1 MCNQPKSTAA
11 IAAIATRPKSESE
24 SPLKRR
30 WTERDWDV
38 LMEAQSFVAVYA
50 DTSSPNESA
59 APAAAPTETKS
70 TKQQRKTRS
79 KTKKA
84 RKAPDNHSD
93 NHNEAARSEDAP
105 SAPETATAA
114 PAEAAFWLAQLQDDV
129 TEDMLGTDAS
139 VRITWLNCVD
149 GAVYEFAYDD
159 CVDVESILCH
169 VYVRQVVA
177 DKRVELTDATK
188 APKMSKRIAAMHIP
202 PQYAT
207 VRMDA
212 YEDRELSGTHAFSSF
227 KGDVISANREVIRA
241 LRTRNNDLLREL
253 VETPH
258 VRREIQSFSARQS
271 ADVKRTAFGRGG
283 KEGNNALLED
293 TNLCGNDTDNAY
305 FWSCPK
311 STLKMLMVLYP
322 SGEWTNDYAIPDHI
336 AKAARVGNYKL
347 VHKLVE
353 TLEKNGGWGFNDLHR
368 MACVDFI
375 LRKDTAQQFL
385 DFRDR
390 EGCTMLFLQ
399 CQHSNNIAHI
409 QFLLDKGLNPNI
421 SNCDGEFPLEK
432 LIHRYGGKSN
442 GGLFF
447 MDAIRLLVDRGAL
460 VEYEDEPVEN
470 GFVRRRTQPLALSV
484 QYDLKDVFAFLLE
497 RGADPLKLGSFGTG
511 CWDVC
516 ARMGAK
522 GSYYLRL
529 LLQHV
534 DKKSGSVKLSGDFFH
549 AIASTGRAGMIDVK
563 LVEECIE
570 KISDDV
576 SIEDALA
583 REQLQLATN
592 LMVGLEVSND
602 RHLLRSGNSR
612 GETLL
617 HCLAKYNSN
626 FNGLAVDLAWTLVDD
641 GLDVSSGD
649 SEGNTALHY
658 AAANGNLAGDKDLF
672 QNEKLGS
679 SVSVK
684 VPALIRAAYVS
695 DPEMTEEI
703 SEKSSRYYEVVPR
716 NEDHFGEAIKAFD
729 KVSDVDHESY
739 RIKKLLE
746 ITHTYKMILGAK
758 LRQTVVN
765 PIEYMYDA
773 LQIKANV
780 LSPDTA
786 EHALLK
792 QYFFAGLRPDDQKR
806 YQISNIFSVER
817 RHESE
822 RYMNLVNSD
831 ATFKS
836 RHSKLL
842 WHGTRRTNLMG
853 ILSEGLRIAPPEAPH
868 HGYSYGKGIYFAD
881 VSGKSLNYCG
891 TPYFIAKKGAQI
903 TSPFGRREG
912 KNIHYMLLCEV
923 ALGNQMEVQK
933 SCQWNEQLPKC
944 VNSICALGQHV
955 PDESLAIVSPLSGV
969 KIPSGRVGRPGVDF
983 PVPTVWATTKVQRN
997 RSGYYNSGDERW
1009 SLEAE
1014 AYLNHLIDVVHE
1026 GNVGL
1031 HQSFELED
1039 SLKAHFV
1046 PQNYYS
1052 YGDAA
1057 MPTAVQVKV
1066 SDLRSTNAHTPDS
1079 RHPWDVT
1086 VEINITKSDGATESY
1101 KARRYLNVVYSD
1113 TNTDGFSFRQTS
1125 HNNQYNEHVVFN
1137 TAQARIRYLVE
1148 IELLNSYY

>member
-1 MCNQPKSTAA
+1 MCNQPKST
-11 IAAIATRPKSESE
+11 AAIATRPKSESE

-50 DTSSPNESA
+50 DTSSPDESA
-59 APAAAPTETKS
+59 APAAAPTEAKS
-70 TKQQRKTRS
+70 TKHQRKTRS

-114 PAEAAFWLAQLQDDV
+114 PGEAAFWLAQLQDDV

-188 APKMSKRIAAMHIP
+188 APKMSKRIAAIHIP

-497 RGADPLKLGSFGTG
+497 RGADPLKLGTKVNMDWHHTYDGT
-511 CWDVC
+511 
-516 ARMGAK
+516 
-522 GSYYLRL
+522 L
-529 LLQHV
+529 
-534 DKKSGSVKLSGDFFH
+534 GSVLVKQQKEEGIYETVKADAFAVHLDTTSKA
-549 AIASTGRAGMIDVK
+549 AIDP
-563 LVEECIE
+563 VE
-570 KISDDV
+570 
-576 SIEDALA
+576 
-583 REQLQLATN
+583 T
-592 LMVGLEVSND
+592 
-602 RHLLRSGNSR
+602 
-612 GETLL
+612 
-617 HCLAKYNSN
+617 
-626 FNGLAVDLAWTLVDD
+626 
-641 GLDVSSGD
+641 
-649 SEGNTALHY
+649 
-658 AAANGNLAGDKDLF
+658 LAGDKDLF

-684 VPALIRAAYVS
+684 VPALIRVAYVS

-780 LSPDTA
+780 LSADTA

-891 TPYFIAKKGAQI
+891 TPYFIAKKGAQT